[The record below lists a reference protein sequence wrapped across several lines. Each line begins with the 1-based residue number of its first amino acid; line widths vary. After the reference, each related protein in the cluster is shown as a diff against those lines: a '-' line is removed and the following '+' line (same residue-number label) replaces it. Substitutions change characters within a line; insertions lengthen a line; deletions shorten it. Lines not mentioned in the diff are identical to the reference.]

1 MIVNYYDISFEDN
14 FVDEGNMN
22 DRYDDEEHL
31 QKKYGVPN
39 YIDAFDIE
47 KYKINLK
54 RTFMTGK
61 H

>member
-1 MIVNYYDISFEDN
+1 
-14 FVDEGNMN
+14 MN
-22 DRYDDEEHL
+22 DRYDDEKHIK
-31 QKKYGVPN
+31 KKYGVPN